1 MKTYNVI
8 NLSNGNDLLIYKSE
22 DGIAELYYH
31 DYSSDT
37 DTFICEVS
45 DEDICN
51 LCD

>member
-1 MKTYNVI
+1 MKHVVYYI
-8 NLSNGNDLLIYKSE
+8 EELCRGM
-22 DGIAELYYH
+22 IAELYYH